1 MNAYQSS
8 LVLKNKDIGRIFLI
22 FLAVF
27 LASLWGFNEAKKRE
41 RDVQRNSD
49 ISEIAK
55 ALEAYRADYG
65 FYPASSPEGEIIAC
79 SDGEKVQVLTD
90 EKGLPVIQEG
100 FKKPKVTNL
109 VPCRWGQD
117 KLQDVSDPNYPPYWN
132 FCRLILRQKGSKVF
146 LYLERRSIFCL

>member
-27 LASLWGFNEAKKRE
+27 WPRFGVLMRLKRE
-41 RDVQRNSD
+41 KEMFK
-49 ISEIAK
+49 EIAIFPKLAK

-100 FKKPKVTNL
+100 FKNRK
-109 VPCRWGQD
+109 
-117 KLQDVSDPNYPPYWN
+117 
-132 FCRLILRQKGSKVF
+132 
-146 LYLERRSIFCL
+146 